1 MEEKKK
7 KYKILVVD
15 DEPDLERLVLL
26 RMRREVRSGMY
37 EFLFAHNGVEALDVL
52 ERDGDVDMVL
62 SDINMPQMDGLT
74 LLEQIPKVDPDLRAV
89 IISAYG
95 DMKNIRVAM
104 NRGAFDFIIKP
115 IDFEDFRV
123 TIARTLSHMAMLR
136 DALASRDKLVALQ
149 NELGV
154 ANTIQQSILPTQ
166 FPDDPDYQIDGHM
179 IPARGVGGDF
189 FDVMRLDRGRV
200 GLAVADVSD
209 KGVPAALFM
218 MLTRTLLKGA
228 AIGGAGPGGVLKEV
242 NRLLHE
248 DNDTAMFVTVFYAIF
263 DPGSGTLVYANGGHN
278 PPLLVHGNGSSDIL
292 AQTGGIALGLL
303 PDNDYAEQ
311 TVTLEPGEAVVMY
324 TDGVTE
330 AVNGEA
336 EEFGMD
342 RLQGVFGATPYTNA
356 QDANRAVFQA
366 VSDFTGDTPQ
376 FDDITGLT
384 LYCKG
389 RGGGNG
395 SA

>member
-1 MEEKKK
+1 MEEKK

-189 FDVMRLDRGRV
+189 FDVMRLDQGRV

-263 DPGSGTLVYANGGHN
+263 DPGTGTLVYANGGHN

>member
-1 MEEKKK
+1 MEEKK

-263 DPGSGTLVYANGGHN
+263 DPGTGTLVYANGGHN

-384 LYCKG
+384 LYCKD